1 MTAVPTDAPAPGR
14 LTDVAAD
21 LERALARRMHLL
33 AAALTAG
40 GCLPYFILL
49 LGRPATPGGAAVLG
63 VAVFGICAALAS
75 LWWVRRTHRYVAAI
89 ALLCWPVF
97 LALSALMAAQGGVGG
112 TAVWWLPVAPLI
124 ALQGGATRSGVA
136 MAVLLVVELLTV
148 HVLGLHGDLRLPLLA
163 PALDETRRFL
173 VVTISSTC
181 AITVVALGVHWRH
194 RLLRELNRALIAARA
209 AGQARSRFIATMSH
223 EIRTPLNGIVGAA
236 EMLRSSSLDEGQRK
250 ALHVLSHST
259 EALMALVN
267 HVLDFSKLEA
277 GRMET
282 ERVAFDLH
290 ELIQDAVELFAA
302 QADTKGVALSAHVRR
317 DVPVQVIGDPARLRQ
332 ILHNL
337 VANAVKFTASGE
349 VHLCAT
355 TAAGA
360 DGRPWLRLSI
370 RDTGIGM
377 TVAQRGRL
385 FEAFEQGDAS
395 TTRRFGGTGLG
406 LAISRELAELLGGR
420 FEVES
425 EPGHGSTFT
434 LHLPLTLAAEPAA
447 LASDH
452 AAAVPPPPALA
463 GRHIWLVSP
472 TASLREGLLDV
483 IAQAGGACEAFITL
497 PMPAA
502 LAQARASGTDVV
514 LVDDT
519 ALAPAGLDAA
529 AWAARLD
536 AAGLPG
542 VLLRGLAGHPRGLR
556 GSLTS
561 LYKPARPA
569 AVIDALRRMLAT
581 APAPSTGDEAPAPP
595 AAARDTPQPAATVRR
610 ALLVEDNP
618 VNQLVACA
626 MLESL
631 GLRVTLATN
640 GIEAIQQFS
649 QPPDAVAF
657 EIVLMDC
664 QMPELDGMAC
674 TRRLREIEAREG
686 RQRTPVVAMTADGQA
701 EVGAEC
707 AAAGMDG
714 FLAKPV
720 RREQLQ
726 AVLERWAPARGG

>member
-1 MTAVPTDAPAPGR
+1 MTAARPDVPEPGR
-14 LTDVAAD
+14 LTDLAAE

-40 GCLPYFILL
+40 GCLPYFFLL
-49 LGRPATPGGAAVLG
+49 LGRPATPGGVAVLG
-63 VAVFGICAALAS
+63 VAVLGICAALAS
-75 LWWVRRTHRYVAAI
+75 LWWVRPTRRYVAAI
-89 ALLCWPVF
+89 ELLCWPVF
-97 LALSALMAAQGGVGG
+97 LALLTLMAAQGGVGG

-136 MAVLLVVELLTV
+136 MALLMVAGLATV
-148 HVLGLHGDLRLPLLA
+148 HALGLHGDLRLPLLA
-163 PALDETRRFL
+163 PALDGTRRFL
-173 VVTISSTC
+173 VVMISSTC
-181 AITVVALGVHWRH
+181 SITVVALGVHWRH
-194 RLLRELNRALIAARA
+194 RLLRELSRALVAARA

-236 EMLRSSSLDEGQRK
+236 EMLRSSALDEGQRK

-290 ELIQDAVELFAA
+290 ELVQDAVELFAA

-349 VHLCAT
+349 VHLRAT

-360 DGRPWLRLSI
+360 DGRAWLRLSI

-434 LHLPLTLAAEPAA
+434 LYLPLTLAAEPAA
-447 LASDH
+447 PGSDP

-463 GRHIWLVSP
+463 GRRIWLVSP

-519 ALAPAGLDAA
+519 ALAPAGLEAA

-542 VLLRGLAGHPRGLR
+542 VLLRGLAGHPHGLR
-556 GSLTS
+556 GSLTCI
-561 LYKPARPA
+561 YKPARPA
-569 AVIDALRRMLAT
+569 AVIDALRRVLAQ
-581 APAPSTGDEAPAPP
+581 APSTGDEAPALP
-595 AAARDTPQPAATVRR
+595 AAARDTPHPAATVHR

-631 GLRVTLATN
+631 GLRVTLAAN

-649 QPPDAVAF
+649 QPPDAFDF

-664 QMPELDGMAC
+664 QMPELDGMEC

-707 AAAGMDG
+707 TAAGMDG

-726 AVLERWAPARGG
+726 AVLERWAPARSG